1 MTKDICP
8 AVGEELG
15 VLEFDQD
22 PGRPYLRVATAEDKN
37 LVALPC
43 LDVCA
48 QGAIGTETSSKVS
61 HNNTTPTGRG
71 GGGAAFS
78 MGLGG
83 VRVRAQGGA
92 NASCGRPCCALVALR
107 DSSSANAST
116 GEKARGCA
124 CRTLRIRIL

>member
-71 GGGAAFS
+71 GGG
-78 MGLGG
+78 GG
-83 VRVRAQGGA
+83 CLLHGVGWGP
-92 NASCGRPCCALVALR
+92 G
-107 DSSSANAST
+107 SST
-116 GEKARGCA
+116 RWGKR
-124 CRTLRIRIL
+124 